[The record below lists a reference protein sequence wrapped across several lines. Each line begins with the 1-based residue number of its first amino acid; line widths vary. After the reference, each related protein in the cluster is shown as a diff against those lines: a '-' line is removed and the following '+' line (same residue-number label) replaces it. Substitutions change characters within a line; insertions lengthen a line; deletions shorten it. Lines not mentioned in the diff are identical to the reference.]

1 MNHNYRTYAASRQRR
16 LFMYIYPHCLRCF
29 PLLFLIVPF
38 VIFAAI
44 ADRIYIVSRRGA
56 LQKKEKFQ
64 KVTLSAQ
71 ER

>member
-1 MNHNYRTYAASRQRR
+1 MNHNDRMTVPTLLHGSAGTV
-16 LFMYIYPHCLRCF
+16 FMYIYPHCLRCF

-56 LQKKEKFQ
+56 L
-64 KVTLSAQ
+64 
-71 ER
+71 